1 MMPEF
6 SPGIGTRSLA
16 VVVLPELIL
25 STWFVQDFEGIERG
39 NRFAIV
45 VLYTGMDNHTELV
58 IDRCIVPFDLF
69 HRQSIDKMSSQR
81 QTPQH
86 SGRLPACIAISHM
99 LISIYES
106 LSHLA

>member
-69 HRQSIDKMSSQR
+69 HRQSIDKISAQR
-81 QTPQH
+81 QTLQQ
-86 SGRLPACIAISHM
+86 SGRLSGCVFISDMISSIAEVSMH
-99 LISIYES
+99 
-106 LSHLA
+106 